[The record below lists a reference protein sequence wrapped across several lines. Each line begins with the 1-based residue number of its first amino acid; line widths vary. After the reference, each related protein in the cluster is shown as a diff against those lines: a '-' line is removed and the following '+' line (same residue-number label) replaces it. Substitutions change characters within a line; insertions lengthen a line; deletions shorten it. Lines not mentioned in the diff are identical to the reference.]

1 MRVNSC
7 AGNAA
12 TGPESFGGLAFWI
25 FDAREND
32 EVAVRLAGTRGADA
46 TVYTVGWDYLAK
58 KLLFDPNGGTCPEA
72 SRDVRAGSPVGKLPE
87 PDVRAGHVFLGWYTA
102 SEGGALV
109 TAETVMVGFDVTL
122 YAHWERLSAGSS
134 QEAAVPFAM
143 TASVAAY
150 PVSLA
155 REWLEDELRYSDAD
169 GALYCKTT
177 LRRGRVYTMAV
188 PKGLDQVNAW
198 CVNGEASTAFGSD
211 ASLQY
216 VRFDTTKMAAEETE
230 AYFAVFGE
238 VGQRATVYAVE
249 GDFMPKD

>member
-1 MRVNSC
+1 M
-7 AGNAA
+7 
-12 TGPESFGGLAFWI
+12 
-25 FDAREND
+25 
-32 EVAVRLAGTRGADA
+32 
-46 TVYTVGWDYLAK
+46 
-58 KLLFDPNGGTCPEA
+58 
-72 SRDVRAGSPVGKLPE
+72 
-87 PDVRAGHVFLGWYTA
+87 
-102 SEGGALV
+102 
-109 TAETVMVGFDVTL
+109 
-122 YAHWERLSAGSS
+122 
-134 QEAAVPFAM
+134 
-143 TASVAAY
+143 
-150 PVSLA
+150 SLA